1 MEALAKP
8 RGKPTTCNSSSKR
21 ICVEGEQSTS
31 IARSTWGIV
40 NGGMRGSSKAMPS
53 PRERRRTD
61 AATARQED
69 RNGFSPRIPH
79 NGTWLRGSAA
89 APPGRNVKPKDITA
103 AGTGITPGKAF
114 AQHPSITK
122 ITPTATRFDLL
133 LLKNRTC
140 ARCSEAHRRRGQRRA
155 GCMRQPHNCVVHPL
169 RPGRRRR
176 HRHRPRPT
184 GGVGCH

>member
-53 PRERRRTD
+53 PRERHRTD

-89 APPGRNVKPKDITA
+89 ELRTFFLTFLFLG
-103 AGTGITPGKAF
+103 G
-114 AQHPSITK
+114 
-122 ITPTATRFDLL
+122 
-133 LLKNRTC
+133 LLKENEDRDD
-140 ARCSEAHRRRGQRRA
+140 
-155 GCMRQPHNCVVHPL
+155 
-169 RPGRRRR
+169 
-176 HRHRPRPT
+176 
-184 GGVGCH
+184 VGDKTEE